1 MLLMWGK
8 GRGAPR
14 GGARGLTGWFAY
26 ASGAV
31 ELRFFQWSGMDV
43 RVGLLRSLSAKELML
58 LNYGFGE
65 DS

>member
-1 MLLMWGK
+1 MPEAANAIMLRLKEGCLLLMWGK

-43 RVGLLRSLSAKELML
+43 RVGL
-58 LNYGFGE
+58 
-65 DS
+65 

>member
-1 MLLMWGK
+1 MWGK

-43 RVGLLRSLSAKELML
+43 RVGL
-58 LNYGFGE
+58 
-65 DS
+65 